1 MRLGCPPVRV
11 ARGSQLGLFELFP
24 RLVLVLVTAAMLA
37 ACGGG
42 PRTTSTIPPDAT
54 GVLPS
59 GPVTATEA
67 PGSSSAGG
75 PASLPASPSPSAG
88 ATVPVDPSL
97 LAVLPA
103 TVRGLTVGPVPDPTG
118 LGDPTLVAN
127 VARIAEGFAIDP
139 ASGDF
144 VYASVIAL
152 RPGVFSDAFFR
163 SWRDSFDVGACSG
176 AGGVVGHAEAQI
188 GGRTAFIGRCAGG
201 LLTYHVR
208 LDGRDAIVSVS
219 SLGQA
224 HLGEEL
230 VAGLRP

>member
-11 ARGSQLGLFELFP
+11 ARGSKLGLFGLPP
-24 RLVLVLVTAAMLA
+24 RLVLVLATTAILA

-42 PRTTSTIPPDAT
+42 PGTTSTIPPDAT

-59 GPVTATEA
+59 GPANATAA
-67 PGSSSAGG
+67 PSSTAGG
-75 PASLPASPSPSAG
+75 PASPPASPSLSAG

-103 TVRGLTVGPVPDPTG
+103 RVRGLTVGPVPDPTG

-127 VARIAEGFAIDP
+127 VARIAEAFAIDP

-144 VYASVIAL
+144 AYASVIAL

-163 SWRDSFDVGACSG
+163 SWRDSFDIGACSG

-188 GGRTAFIGRCAGG
+188 GGRTTFIGRCAGG

>member
-1 MRLGCPPVRV
+1 MSVVGSRVRA
-11 ARGSQLGLFELFP
+11 ARGSRLGVFGLPP
-24 RLVLVLVTAAMLA
+24 RLVLVLATAVILA

-42 PRTTSTIPPDAT
+42 PRTTATIPPDAT

-59 GPVTATEA
+59 APVTATEA
-67 PGSSSAGG
+67 PGSSSAG
-75 PASLPASPSPSAG
+75 PISPSASPSVG
-88 ATVPVDPSL
+88 ASVPVDPSL

-118 LGDPTLVAN
+118 LTDPTLVAN
-127 VARIAEGFAIDP
+127 VARIAEAFAIDP

-144 VYASVIAL
+144 AYASVIAL

-163 SWRDSFDVGACSG
+163 SWRDSFDTGACSG

-188 GGRTAFIGRCAGG
+188 GGRTTFIGRCAGG

-208 LDGRDAIVSVS
+208 LNGRDAIVSVS

-230 VAGLRP
+230 IAGLRP

>member
-1 MRLGCPPVRV
+1 MRAGRLG
-11 ARGSQLGLFELFP
+11 
-24 RLVLVLVTAAMLA
+24 LVLAAAAILA

-42 PRTTSTIPPDAT
+42 PRATATIPPDAT

-59 GPVTATEA
+59 GPASATAL
-67 PGSSSAGG
+67 PGSNSAGSNG
-75 PASLPASPSPSAG
+75 LAASPVLSPSSSSPG
-88 ATVPVDPSL
+88 AAVPIDPSL

-103 TVRGLTVGPVPDPTG
+103 TVGGLTVSAVPDPTG
-118 LGDPTLVAN
+118 LADPTLVAN

-139 ASGDF
+139 ASGDV

-163 SWRDSFDVGACSG
+163 SWRDSFDTGACSG
-176 AGGVVGHAEAQI
+176 AGGVAGHAEAQI
-188 GGRTAFIGRCAGG
+188 AGRTTFIGRCAGG

-208 LDGRDAIVSVS
+208 LDARDAIVSVS

-224 HLGEEL
+224 HLGEAL
-230 VAGLRP
+230 LAGLRP